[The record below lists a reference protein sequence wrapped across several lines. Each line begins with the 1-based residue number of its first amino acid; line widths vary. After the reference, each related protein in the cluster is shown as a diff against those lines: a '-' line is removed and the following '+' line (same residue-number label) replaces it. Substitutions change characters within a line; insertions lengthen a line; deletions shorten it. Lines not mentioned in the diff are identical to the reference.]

1 MTRILLMGY
10 VARRHV
16 VGIGLFIVTIAVLP
30 SRLFG
35 QDSTIGKPTAVLV
48 DGPREGERA
57 PDFSLPWASKDTTG
71 GASWF
76 SLSGQRGR
84 LVLLAFYPRDFTPGC
99 TAELKTFTE
108 QYADLF
114 GDDVVVVGI
123 SADSLETHQRFA
135 QSLNLP
141 FRLLSDPDQKVSR
154 KFGSADR
161 NGYNRRTVYLI
172 DRNGRVS
179 YTDLRFG
186 ALDPKAYTRLKA
198 AVQAARRGA

>member
-1 MTRILLMGY
+1 MTRKPRMGY
-10 VARRHV
+10 VAGGHV

-30 SRLFG
+30 SRLLG

-71 GASWF
+71 GATWF

-179 YTDLRFG
+179 YSDLRFG

>member
-1 MTRILLMGY
+1 MTRKPRMGY
-10 VARRHV
+10 VAGGPV

-30 SRLFG
+30 SRLLG

>member
-1 MTRILLMGY
+1 MTRKPRMGY
-10 VARRHV
+10 VAGGRV

-30 SRLFG
+30 SRLLG

-179 YTDLRFG
+179 YTDVRFG
-186 ALDPKAYTRLKA
+186 GLDPKAYTRLKA